1 MGSIT
6 IVENVSLDGVVQA
19 PGSPDEDTRDG
30 FAHGGWFGPYPDAV
44 LGEVMGRGMA
54 GAGAG
59 VFGRRT
65 FESMQAAWAGTTDN
79 PFGRVLD
86 AKQKYVVSRGGD
98 LSPTWAHT
106 TVVAGDAARTVADL
120 KSRSDL
126 DLTVLGSPGLLATLL
141 PAGLVDEAW
150 LAVAPVVLGSGR
162 TLFPA
167 GAHLRWELVESVPTT
182 TGVVLSHYRLADR
195 RTMAG
200 GAPRCPRRSPPD
212 RSSSTAACRP
222 SWRRGGTTRPRR
234 WGRPAGGRRAR
245 RRGRGGRAPAPR
257 GVGGGRRRVRG
268 AGAGRAAA
276 RGPGG
281 RGRGARRLRGGR
293 GAG

>member
-54 GAGAG
+54 GGGAML
-59 VFGRRT
+59 FGRRT

-79 PFGRVLD
+79 PFGPVLD
-86 AKQKYVVSRGGD
+86 AKQKYVVSRDGGW
-98 LSPTWAHT
+98 SPTWANT
-106 TVVAGDAARTVADL
+106 TVLTGDAARTVAEL
-120 KSRSDL
+120 KGGSDL
-126 DLTVLGSPGLLATLL
+126 DLTVLGSPHLLATLL

-167 GAHLRWELVESVPTT
+167 GAHLHWELVESVPTT
-182 TGVVLSHYRLADR
+182 TGVVLSHYRLA
-195 RTMAG
+195 
-200 GAPRCPRRSPPD
+200 SPP
-212 RSSSTAACRP
+212 P
-222 SWRRGGTTRPRR
+222 SRTP
-234 WGRPAGGRRAR
+234 
-245 RRGRGGRAPAPR
+245 
-257 GVGGGRRRVRG
+257 
-268 AGAGRAAA
+268 
-276 RGPGG
+276 
-281 RGRGARRLRGGR
+281 
-293 GAG
+293 